1 MSHNLQL
8 VYSDVFKH
16 RVTGD
21 AKIKKIVTHVYSV
34 MTDYN
39 TGQAG
44 SVFMETASKLN
55 HVVLS
60 NKARQDTRFVR
71 SDLCGLQAYMTNVPT
86 IYCIQGEVFAKCS
99 AAGDNLGAKKAKT
112 YIDKLCDGT
121 ELATII
127 GYCQFLEIY
136 CQASLESQH
145 ARKFPTTCMKAV
157 IDLDDKLEKLCETWS
172 WEEESLKLA
181 GFGAPKIMIQDL
193 LSGVYRPYVSKNTAR
208 PSTINPN
215 LYINLKVRRNRNI
228 LATGV
233 TEEELEENLDW
244 TPPVAHNDREDE
256 DADRGQRT
264 SGEIPVI
271 EFDQQKLE
279 EVESRMK

>member
-1 MSHNLQL
+1 
-8 VYSDVFKH
+8 
-16 RVTGD
+16 
-21 AKIKKIVTHVYSV
+21 
-34 MTDYN
+34 
-39 TGQAG
+39 
-44 SVFMETASKLN
+44 
-55 HVVLS
+55 
-60 NKARQDTRFVR
+60 
-71 SDLCGLQAYMTNVPT
+71 
-86 IYCIQGEVFAKCS
+86 
-99 AAGDNLGAKKAKT
+99 
-112 YIDKLCDGT
+112 
-121 ELATII
+121 
-127 GYCQFLEIY
+127 
-136 CQASLESQH
+136 
-145 ARKFPTTCMKAV
+145 
-157 IDLDDKLEKLCETWS
+157 
-172 WEEESLKLA
+172 
-181 GFGAPKIMIQDL
+181 MIQDL